1 MICIQLGSNKGDRL
15 AMLQQAKS
23 QLEEKTRIVKEGD
36 IFVTEAWGVEDQQ
49 NFYNQL
55 ILVEGEL
62 NPYELLRFTQS
73 IELQIGREKSVKWGP
88 RIIDIDIIYYDN
100 KVIYSPELCI
110 PHKHMNERKFILEP
124 LLELD
129 KTWVHPVE
137 KMGIVALLERCKD
150 KGKVKRLNVEEDT
163 I

>member
-1 MICIQLGSNKGDRL
+1 MICIQLGSNKEDRL
-15 AMLQQAKS
+15 AILRNAKS
-23 QLEEKTRIVKEGD
+23 MLLNKLRIINEGD
-36 IFVTEAWGVEDQQ
+36 IFVTSAWGIVDQPD
-49 NFYNQL
+49 FYNQL
-55 ILVEGEL
+55 ILMESEL
-62 NPYELLRFTQS
+62 NPYELVRFTQKV
-73 IELQIGREKSVKWGP
+73 ELDLGRVRGKKWGP

>member
-1 MICIQLGSNKGDRL
+1 MLLNKL
-15 AMLQQAKS
+15 
-23 QLEEKTRIVKEGD
+23 RIINEGD
-36 IFVTEAWGVEDQQ
+36 IFVTSAWGIVDQPD
-49 NFYNQL
+49 FYNQL
-55 ILVEGEL
+55 ILMESEL
-62 NPYELLRFTQS
+62 NPYELVRFTQKV
-73 IELQIGREKSVKWGP
+73 ELDLGRVRGKKWGP